1 MSPIEQTRVGELR
14 PSQLLWSFG
23 CGALVDL
30 PNISVI
36 VMGLDYWRTE
46 RSVPIP
52 ENRLLGAVQ
61 RVLGPQVSRLLAP
74 PIVETDGPIDPF
86 SEEARIGVPVNAFP
100 RWLRCPICQML
111 GEIDSGL
118 FELKPSPYRPD
129 RTKFVHA
136 NCNRA
141 KSPIA
146 VPARFLAACRNGHL
160 DDFPWHWF
168 VHGGPSGCRERLT
181 FYEEGASLQTENLW
195 VRCTCGQARPM
206 NMAFGESGQRT
217 LPACRGRHPQLG
229 VSAGDCDEQLRA
241 VLLGASNSWFP
252 VTMSVL
258 SIPTKGGRLGK
269 LVEDKWFLLKDI
281 PSKDVLPLVLNP
293 LLISGQLPGFEEFE
307 MVEIW
312 EAIAEKRAQ
321 EEGEAGAGE
330 EEYSFDFKTPEWEVF
345 TSSKPPSDFPD
356 FMVRKVDPP
365 PKYSGYIKGVL
376 LAERLREVNALIGF
390 TRVEPPDEGREGG
403 QPPPRA
409 PLSRSQPQWV
419 PANEVRGE
427 GIFLQFDPKKLEQWL
442 SRDVVKGREKELLK
456 GHRGWRSARRLEP
469 PDANFPGMVY
479 VLLHSIAHL
488 LIRELALECGYSA
501 ASIRERIYASSS
513 GTSAEKAGILLYT
526 AAPDSDGTL
535 GGLVSLGRPDNLE
548 KLIDQAL
555 ERARICSS
563 DPLCAEHEAANDRTL
578 HGAACHAC
586 LFVSETSC
594 ERGNRYLDR
603 ALVVPT
609 FQSVDV
615 GFFDLVTP

>member
-46 RSVPIP
+46 RSIPIP

-61 RVLGPQVSRLLAP
+61 RVLGPQVARLLAP
-74 PIVETDGPIDPF
+74 PIVETDGPIVPF

-118 FELKPSPYRPD
+118 FELKPNPYRPD

-141 KSPIA
+141 KRPIA
-146 VPARFLAACRNGHL
+146 VPARFLAACRNGHM

-168 VHGGPSGCRERLT
+168 VHRGYSDCRGRLT
-181 FYEEGASLQTENLW
+181 FYEIGASLQTENLW
-195 VRCTCGQARPM
+195 VECTCEQKRPM
-206 NMAFGESGQRT
+206 SEAFGERGQRA

-229 VSAGDCDEQLRA
+229 ISAEDCDEQLRA

-258 SIPTKGGRLGK
+258 SLPPKGGRLGK

-293 LLISGQLPGFEEFE
+293 LLISRQIPGFEEFE

-312 EAIAEKRAQ
+312 EAIAEKREQ
-321 EEGEAGAGE
+321 EAGESGE
-330 EEYSFDFKTPEWEVF
+330 EEYSFDFKTPEWEVL
-345 TSSKPPSDFPD
+345 TSPTPPSDFPD
-356 FMVRKVDPP
+356 FLVRKVDPP
-365 PKYSGYIKGVL
+365 SKYAGYIKGVL

-427 GIFLQFDPKKLEQWL
+427 GIFLQFDPTKLEEWL
-442 SRDVVKGREKELLK
+442 SRNSVKGREKELIQ

-469 PDANFPGMVY
+469 PEANFPGMVY

-513 GTSAEKAGILLYT
+513 GTSVEKAGILLYT

-535 GGLVSLGRPDNLE
+535 GGLVSLGRPGNLE

-555 ERARICSS
+555 SRANICSS
-563 DPLCAEHEAANDRTL
+563 DPLCAEHEAANARTL

-603 ALVVPT
+603 ATVVPT
-609 FQSVDV
+609 FQSDDV
-615 GFFDLVTP
+615 GFFEPVPP